1 MQKLLVEFKNTPEAP
16 PQVTCSVSRALNRE
30 ETLSVSVLT
39 NNNSAQDIDSGK
51 SGQDL
56 RYYERERTGKKQE
69 L

>member
-16 PQVTCSVSRALNRE
+16 PPQVPCSVSRALNRE
-30 ETLSVSVLT
+30 ETLSVLVLT

-56 RYYERERTGKKQE
+56 Q
-69 L
+69 